1 MAFKLDIDYEKIRK
15 KLQEQKALV
24 AKEKEVGK
32 MLGLDSNQLFS
43 YMKEHNID
51 SGEKVHSLYDQ
62 LSKST
67 PSAPSV
73 QATPSTPTASIQP
86 QIQQPAPYSSPY
98 QAEVDALLQQ
108 ILNPKA
114 FYYDAESDPLY
125 QTYKKRYQQA
135 GEESF
140 QNTLGDLA
148 GMTGGRLNT
157 WATSAASQ
165 ARQAWDDRLMDTVP
179 ELYNLAYSMHL
190 GDLQEKYNQL
200 GALRDLEAAD
210 YSRYRDSIGDYRY
223 QQEWDYGVG
232 RDRISDAR
240 YQDETAYQRAMEQLQ
255 RQYNMGRDAI
265 ADQRYQQ
272 EWDYGVE
279 RDKVADE
286 RYQQQWDY
294 GVSQDEYNRMSKEEQ
309 TAYDRAWQEKM
320 WDYGVSQDQYNR
332 MTAEEQ
338 RAYDREMEQKK
349 WNYGVSRDNVA
360 DQRYQ
365 QEWEYRMQQ
374 DALKQQ
380 GGEPPTAR
388 ELSNYNQ
395 IVQGLIR
402 NNSSPAEA
410 LDFVNRIG
418 KQQYVDLIGDDLYNQ
433 LLSDLQGGFKEGE
446 KDAIPALYV
455 EMMKSPNPQ
464 EWFDENATWLSPA
477 EFDAL
482 KKYIPSYE
490 DMLNKEYF
498 YDYLN
503 KKKK

>member
-1 MAFKLDIDYEKIRK
+1 MAFKHDIDYEKIRK
-15 KLQEQKALV
+15 QMEEARKASQGY
-24 AKEKEVGK
+24 KVGTNTALAQ
-32 MLGLDSNQLFS
+32 MLGLDTAKELFD
-43 YMKEHNID
+43 YHD
-51 SGEKVHSLYDQ
+51 TQGLDTGAKVQQHYDQ
-62 LSKST
+62 L
-67 PSAPSV
+67 V
-73 QATPSTPTASIQP
+73 QAASPKPTVQQQSVSSPQPVAP
-86 QIQQPAPYSSPY
+86 QISAPAPYSSPY
-98 QAEVDALLQQ
+98 QAQVDALLQQ

-114 FYYDAESDPLY
+114 FSYDAESDPLY
-125 QTYKKRYQQA
+125 QAYKKRYQQA

-140 QNTLGDLA
+140 QNTIGDLV

-157 WATSAASQ
+157 WATSAAAQ
-165 ARQAWDDRLMDTVP
+165 ARQGWDDKLMDTVP

-190 GDLQEKYNQL
+190 GDLQGKYNQL
-200 GALRDLEAAD
+200 GALRDLEATD

-374 DALKQQ
+374 DEYNRMSKEEQTAYDRAWQEKMWDDKMLQEKTKQ
-380 GGEPPTAR
+380 GGSGATFKDYVKMIEDYYVGDNIYDYANMDNETK
-388 ELSNYNQ
+388 Q
-395 IVQGLIR
+395 
-402 NNSSPAEA
+402 
-410 LDFVNRIG
+410 RIG
-418 KQQYVDLIGDDLYNQ
+418 RAIQQLDENGVSESIIDDLLNYF
-433 LLSDLQGGFKEGE
+433 GFK
-446 KDAIPALYV
+446 IY
-455 EMMKSPNPQ
+455 
-464 EWFDENATWLSPA
+464 
-477 EFDAL
+477 
-482 KKYIPSYE
+482 
-490 DMLNKEYF
+490 NK
-498 YDYLN
+498 
-503 KKKK
+503 